1 MAMGLFGTAVYMT
14 TRTSVVIT
22 ILILLSKTHASTQSS
37 LRSADGVH
45 YTMEYHSAIKK
56 KEIMPFT
63 ATWMDLEII
72 ILSEISQRQIS
83 YDIIHMWNLK
93 NELIYKIQTD
103 SWKTNLWLPKEKGKR
118 RG

>member
-56 KEIMPFT
+56 KEIMPYA
-63 ATWMDLEII
+63 ATWLDLEMV
-72 ILSEISQRQIS
+72 ILSEISQS
-83 YDIIHMWNLK
+83 
-93 NELIYKIQTD
+93 
-103 SWKTNLWLPKEKGKR
+103 R
-118 RG
+118 RK